1 MDTLIYNITLDAHE
15 EKVYKGIYF
24 FRGAEGQENIQF
36 LFLVNVALYNP
47 SKLPQI
53 AGDIEM

>member
-1 MDTLIYNITLDAHE
+1 MDTNMDTLIYNITLNVHE

-36 LFLVNVALYNP
+36 LFLAEIGKYTEAQMK
-47 SKLPQI
+47 ST
-53 AGDIEM
+53 AD